1 MTPPRPT
8 LCEIS
13 CPPDQ
18 AANLAGVVAFCA
30 EQIGLDL
37 DLVTTD
43 RLPPEA
49 PTITLHLGPDDA
61 GPGHQT
67 LCFVCRLACLCPQA
81 RVGTLVHATHA
92 FRLERRRCSA

>member
-1 MTPPRPT
+1 MKPPGPT

-30 EQIGLDL
+30 EQIGLAL
-37 DLVTTD
+37 DLVTTE
-43 RLPPEA
+43 RSASTA
-49 PTITLHLGPDDA
+49 PTITLHLGPDEA
-61 GPGHQT
+61 GPGHLT

-81 RVGTLVHATHA
+81 RVGTVVHATQA

>member
-1 MTPPRPT
+1 METSRPT

-13 CPPDQ
+13 CPPEQ

-30 EQIGLDL
+30 DQIGLAL
-37 DLVTTD
+37 DLVTTERTTGD
-43 RLPPEA
+43 A
-49 PTITLHLGPDDA
+49 PTITFHLSPDDA
-61 GPGHQT
+61 GPGDLT

-81 RVGTLVHATHA
+81 RVGTLVHATPA